1 MYDGALM
8 AKKAATSQA
17 VFAEWVERDLT
28 QLAAKNRL
36 EPAFEVDD
44 VVQQLV
50 DIVASGRH
58 PILCG
63 VAGVGKTAI
72 IQELVLRAEKGAGIV
87 ELAGRRVLELSLR
100 ARLASCPK
108 PEQMRP
114 AMEQLVAALLEADG
128 EIVPFFRD
136 IDVAY
141 QLDLEPLF
149 ARLAARLSTP
159 ILAEGDAYTVEAML
173 EGAPDLEHHFVRVI
187 VPEPDLEKTERIVQ
201 HWTLRQE
208 SLGRAFSA
216 PALSTAV
223 ELTHRFLSRSHMP
236 RKALELL
243 DQTRAVVGSRREVNA
258 SDVIDRFYRTYKVPR
273 LLIDPEVSFD
283 PLTTE
288 RLFSSQVLEQP
299 EACSAMVRM
308 VSAIK
313 AGLSDPR
320 RPFGAFLFVGPTGVG
335 KTHVAQLL
343 AEYLFGSRDRL
354 LRLNMADYQD
364 PSDASKLFGSPEAYN
379 ASLRRGQLAQRLLGH
394 PFAVILL
401 DEFEKAHALVQ
412 DRFLQLVDEGVF
424 INGVG
429 ETVSCRSTIVIATT
443 NAGAEVYREQP
454 MGFVAP
460 QGASALDRELDRT
473 LLRHFRVELL
483 NRFDQV
489 VHFHP
494 LPRRGIR
501 AVALREISELR
512 KRSGFRGRALELEVD
527 EGVLDWLTAHGYDP
541 LYGARFL
548 RRTIERNVTT
558 AIADLLVQEEP
569 PSGARVELVVRSG
582 RIAARLPDPAAAK
595 EKESVRLEERGTVKL
610 RHMDRGMLEGE
621 ARALLQRSA
630 PLLEA
635 LKIRRQ
641 QRSELLGEMGDP
653 ELWRDR
659 AETQRTLESY
669 RALDVRV
676 AAETRLASP
685 IERLDELF
693 ARGQAT
699 TSSELARALERALE
713 ATVSWED
720 LESEEGP
727 STVWLVLRNLDALT
741 SSADWI
747 EQLVAMEQNFCRRL
761 QLATAVVAFGVND
774 DKLSKAVL
782 EVEGPGAGLYLG
794 MERGVHRL
802 HRSQR
807 GDLRVRIDVV
817 PASPPPA
824 ALSRTRMLRHP
835 LELLGL
841 HAEHAIT
848 IHDAARGIDLE
859 LLGADAATLAHLAAD
874 LGAGLEPTSGEL
886 ETSRI
891 YAIGGVGARDPRTN
905 ARVPR
910 FRDAMAGKLHPLL
923 EAWRKVRPRS
933 APSSASSERSLP

>member
-1 MYDGALM
+1 M
-8 AKKAATSQA
+8 AKKVATSEA
-17 VFAEWVERDLT
+17 VFAEWVERDLSL
-28 QLAAKNRL
+28 LASKNRL

-44 VVQQLV
+44 ILQQLV

-63 VAGVGKTAI
+63 EPGVGKTAI
-72 IQELVLRAEKGAGIV
+72 VQELVLRADKGAGIT
-87 ELAGRRVLELSLR
+87 ELAGKRVLELSLR
-100 ARLASCPK
+100 SRLASCSK
-108 PEQMRP
+108 AEQMRP
-114 AMEQLVAALLEADG
+114 AMEQLVAALLETDG
-128 EIVPFFRD
+128 TVVPYFRD

-149 ARLAARLSTP
+149 ARLATRLSTP

-173 EGAPDLEHHFVRVI
+173 EGAPDLEHHFVRVV
-187 VPEPDLEKTERIVQ
+187 VPEPDLERTERIVQ

-216 PALSTAV
+216 PSLSTAV
-223 ELTHRFLSRSHMP
+223 ELTHRFLSRAHMP
-236 RKALELL
+236 RKAIELL
-243 DQTRAVVGSRREVNA
+243 DQTRAVVGPRREVGA

-283 PLTTE
+283 PLATE
-288 RLFSSQVLEQP
+288 RLFAGQVLEQP
-299 EACSAMVRM
+299 EAVGAVVRM

-343 AEYLFGSRDRL
+343 AEYLFGSRERL
-354 LRLNMADYQD
+354 LRLNMADYQE
-364 PSDASKLFGSPEAYN
+364 ASHASTLFGNPDAYG
-379 ASLRRGQLAQRLLGH
+379 ASVKRGQLAQRLLGH

-401 DEFEKAHALVQ
+401 DEFEKAHPLVQ

-443 NAGAEVYREQP
+443 NAGAEIYREQP
-454 MGFVAP
+454 LGFAA
-460 QGASALDRELDRT
+460 QLDKAALDRELDRL

-501 AVALREISELR
+501 AVALREIAELR

-527 EGVLDWLTAHGYDP
+527 ESVLDWLTAHGYDP

-548 RRTIERNVTT
+548 RRTIERHVTT
-558 AIADLLVQEEP
+558 ALADLLVQDAP
-569 PSGARVELVVRSG
+569 ASGAHVELVVRSG
-582 RIAARLPDPAAAK
+582 RISARVAEPATAK
-595 EKESVRLEERGTVKL
+595 EKEAVRLEERGTVKL
-610 RHMDRGMLEGE
+610 RHMDRAMLDDE
-621 ARALLQRSA
+621 ARNVLARTKPLLAALKTRREQRSA
-630 PLLEA
+630 LLT
-635 LKIRRQ
+635 Q
-641 QRSELLGEMGDP
+641 MNDP
-653 ELWRDR
+653 ELWADR
-659 AETQRTLESY
+659 AETQRILEGY

-685 IERLDELF
+685 IERLEELF
-693 ARGQAT
+693 AQGAAT
-699 TSSELARALERALE
+699 VASELARALERAVE
-713 ATVSWED
+713 ASVRWED

-727 STVWLVLRNLDALT
+727 SAVWLVLRNVDALT

-747 EQLVAMEQNFCRRL
+747 EQLVTMEQNFCRRL
-761 QLATAVVAFGVND
+761 QLASELVAFGLSD
-774 DKLSKAVL
+774 DKLSKAVI
-782 EVEGPGAGLYLG
+782 EVEGPGASLYLG

-807 GDLRVRIDVV
+807 GDLRVRVDVV
-817 PASPPPA
+817 PASPRA
-824 ALSRTRMLRHP
+824 SSKLRTRMLRRP
-835 LELLGL
+835 LEYLGL
-841 HAEHAIT
+841 AAEYAASV
-848 IHDAARGIDLE
+848 HDAASGIDLD
-859 LLGADAATLAHLAAD
+859 LLGADAATLAHLAED
-874 LGAGLEPTSGEL
+874 LLSKLEPASGEL
-886 ETSRI
+886 ETARI

-923 EAWRKVRPRS
+923 DAWRKARPRDVLER
-933 APSSASSERSLP
+933 PSEGRSLP